1 MHRRNF
7 LKAAS
12 AALLQLFVSRLPAA
26 VRAPIR
32 VRRRVRPS
40 DPGWPSAAQWDKLGQ
55 EVAGNL
61 IRPKPLFAPCDAE
74 PGGAACADVMMNI
87 RNPFFISDQPSGT
100 EVSGWVDAWTPA
112 ASEYAVA
119 AKSAAH
125 VAAAVN
131 FAREHNLRLVVK
143 GTGHSYLGTSNAPD
157 SLLIWTRAMN
167 QVALHEAFVPLGCDA
182 HCTPVPAVS
191 AGAGAMWIDVYD
203 AVTTRGGRYVQGGGC
218 TSVGVA
224 GLVQSGGFGS
234 FSKGFGTVAAGLLEA
249 EIVTADGRVRVAN
262 AHRHPD
268 LFWALKGGGGGSW
281 GVVTR
286 VTLRTHDLPDSFC
299 YATGEV
305 KASSDDAFRRL
316 IAQVVDFYSE
326 NLFNPHWGEQIRIR
340 PDNTIELSMIG
351 PGLDG
356 DQAKRVWQPFFDWVK
371 SSDDLSASD
380 LRASAI
386 TRPPRHYWDVI
397 YRESKGNHGMIR
409 DLRPA
414 APSSRAWWEGDQD
427 QVGALL
433 HGYDSL
439 WLPASLLKKN
449 QRSRLAETLYAAS
462 RHHKLELHFNK
473 GIAGAP
479 AEAVAATRNT
489 ATNPTVVDAFVLVI
503 VADGERAAYPGMSR
517 PPVDV
522 AAARLRKLAI
532 DRAAAE
538 LRKIAP
544 GAGSYVSESNYFN
557 ASWQEAYWGTNY
569 PRLRAIKR
577 KYDPDGLFFVHHGVG
592 SEEWSRD
599 GFERLKAPPNGGG
612 L

>member
-1 MHRRNF
+1 MHRRRF
-7 LKAAS
+7 IKAS
-12 AALLQLFVSRLPAA
+12 SLALLQLLVPRLATPA
-26 VRAPIR
+26 RAPIR
-32 VRRRVRPS
+32 ARRRVRPS
-40 DPGWPSAAQWDKLGQ
+40 DPGWPGDAQWARLGEQ
-55 EVAGNL
+55 VDGNL
-61 IRPKPLFAPCDAE
+61 IRPNPLFAPCEAE
-74 PGGAACADVMMNI
+74 PGSAACEDVMKNM
-87 RNPFFISDQPSGT
+87 RNPFFISDHPSGT

-119 AKSAAH
+119 ARKPAH

-157 SLLIWTRAMN
+157 SLLVWTRAMN
-167 QVALHEAFVPLGCDA
+167 EVVLHEAFVPLGCEKR
-182 HCTPVPAVS
+182 CVPMPAVS

-234 FSKGFGTVAAGLLEA
+234 FSKGFGTAAAGLLEA
-249 EIVTADGRVRVAN
+249 EIVTADGRVRIAN
-262 AHRHPD
+262 AHLHPD
-268 LFWALKGGGGGSW
+268 LFWAIKGGGGGSW

-286 VTLRTHDLPDSFC
+286 VTLRTHDLPQSFC

-316 IAQVVDFYSE
+316 IANLVDFYSE

-356 DQAKRVWQPFFDWVK
+356 DQAARVWQPFFDFVK
-371 SSDDLSASD
+371 SSSDFTASD
-380 LRASAI
+380 LRAGASA
-386 TRPPRHYWDVI
+386 RPPRHYWDVI
-397 YRESKGNHGMIR
+397 YRESVGNHGMIR
-409 DLRPA
+409 DRRPD
-414 APSSRAWWEGDQD
+414 APSRRAWWEGDQD

-433 HGYDSL
+433 HGFDSL
-439 WLPASLLKKN
+439 WLPASLLRKN
-449 QRSRLAETLYAAS
+449 HRSRLAEALFAAS
-462 RHHKLELHFNK
+462 RHHKVELHFNK

-479 AEAVAATRNT
+479 AEAVAATKNT
-489 ATNPTVVDAFVLVI
+489 ATNPLVVDAFVLVI
-503 VADGERAAYPGMSR
+503 IADGEGPAYPGMSR
-517 PPVDV
+517 PPVDL
-522 AAARLRKLAI
+522 AAAHRQKLAI

-544 GAGSYVSESNYFN
+544 DAGSYVSESNYFN
-557 ASWQEAYWGTNY
+557 ASWQNAYWGTNY

-577 KYDPDGLFFVHHGVG
+577 KYDPGGLFFVHHGVG
-592 SEEWSRD
+592 SEDWSRD
-599 GFERLKAPPNGGG
+599 GFERTNP
-612 L
+612 